1 MSDEAD
7 ERRERQLEVMK
18 RMAEREPEVLA
29 AAHYDYTPKMPAD
42 QWAAIRPYVRRVV
55 RDTAPRTP
63 YSEKELY
70 PAVSRLALF
79 AWATASVPL
88 EDDNVFDPRFINRF
102 VQHHLGQYSR
112 AGKNT
117 LRARLRRTSE
127 ALLGDEAAGTFRALG
142 KAEASRPYTPSEV
155 ASLLSWAGS
164 QHDEERTTSAGAL
177 LALGLGAGLTGREI
191 IDLELVDITS
201 DSRGVMVRV
210 SGDDARDVPVL
221 AQWDPLLQCRT
232 ASKAASRWAFRSG
245 QRGGNINL
253 VTDFV
258 SRNPRP
264 TVELQ
269 SRRMRATWIV
279 EHLRR
284 GTPLDLLLEVAGLQ
298 SAEAL
303 DRLLPYVA
311 RADDDP
317 RRDSLR

>member
-1 MSDEAD
+1 MKEEAD
-7 ERRERQLEVMK
+7 KRRERQLEAV
-18 RMAEREPEVLA
+18 RHLAEGAPEAPTVA
-29 AAHYDYTPKMPAD
+29 NYDYTPKMPGD
-42 QWAAIRPYVRRVV
+42 QWAAIRPYVQRVV
-55 RDTAPRTP
+55 RFTAPRTP

-70 PAVSRLALF
+70 LAVSRLALF

-102 VQHHLGQYSR
+102 IQHHLGQYSR

-117 LRARLRRTSE
+117 MRARLRRTSE
-127 ALLGDEAAGTFRALG
+127 ALLGDDAAGTFRALG
-142 KAEASRPYTPSEV
+142 KAEASRPYTLTEV
-155 ASLLSWAGS
+155 ASLLSWADG

-191 IDLELVDITS
+191 IDLELADVTTD
-201 DSRGVMVRV
+201 DRGVVVHV
-210 SGDDARDVPVL
+210 SGDDPRDVPVL
-221 AQWDPLLQCRT
+221 SQWAPLLKRRT
-232 ASKAASRWAFRSG
+232 TSGAASRWAFRSG

-253 VTDFV
+253 VTDFA

-264 TVELQ
+264 SVELQ

-303 DRLLPYVA
+303 DRLLPYVG

-317 RRDSLR
+317 RRESLR